1 MKRKTQ
7 IGFAIVL
14 LMIVAGLIVAFR
26 PAAVPVETAT
36 VAHGPLQEVIEE
48 EGKTRMHDRFV
59 VAATVSGNL
68 RRIQLHAG
76 DPVHVGD
83 VLAWLDPTPINPRDT
98 AVLQARLDAA
108 LASQREADALVG
120 RATAENAKAATD
132 LSRTRAL
139 FEQAVASKE
148 SLDNAMAA
156 AASGAKQL
164 EAATSRA
171 QSAAFQVQEA
181 RSALM
186 PQSDNQAAVPVGI
199 RSPVD
204 GRVLRLL
211 EQSERVLSPGA
222 PIIEIGYTP
231 KLEVVADF
239 LTRDAVQVSPGMDA
253 LITDWGGATPLRAR
267 VRMVEPGGFTKISAL
282 GVEEQRANIVLD
294 LLDKS
299 DRLADGYRVEVQI
312 ITWQGSDVTKIPVS
326 AIFRSGE
333 NWAAFKVQ
341 DGMARQ
347 YRIQIGHRGEFEIE
361 VRTALN
367 PGDIVITHP
376 SADVKE
382 GTRVRATK

>member
-7 IGFAIVL
+7 IGFVIVL
-14 LMIVAGLIVAFR
+14 LIIVAGLVVAFR
-26 PAAVPVETAT
+26 RAAVPVETAAVT
-36 VAHGPLQEVIEE
+36 RGPLREVIEE
-48 EGKTRMHDRFV
+48 EGKTRMHDHFL
-59 VAATVSGNL
+59 VAATVNGKL
-68 RRIQLHAG
+68 RRIELHAG
-76 DPVHVGD
+76 DPVRVGE

-120 RATAENAKAATD
+120 RANAENAKAATD
-132 LSRTRAL
+132 LRRTRAL
-139 FEQAVASKE
+139 FDQAIASKE
-148 SLDNAMAA
+148 SLDNATT
-156 AASGAKQL
+156 AASSAAKQL

-171 QSAAFQVQEA
+171 QSAAYQVQEA
-181 RSALM
+181 HSALM
-186 PQSDNQAAVPVGI
+186 PQNDNQPGVLVAI

-211 EQSERVLSPGA
+211 EQSERVLAPGT
-222 PIIEIGYTP
+222 PIIEIGYMP

-239 LTRDAVQVSPGMDA
+239 LTRDVVRVNPGMDA
-253 LITDWGGATPLRAR
+253 LITDWGGTTPLRAR

-294 LLDKS
+294 LLDRS
-299 DRLADGYRVEVQI
+299 DKLGDGYRVEVQI
-312 ITWQGSDVTKIPVS
+312 ITWQGGEVIKIPVS

-333 NWAAFKVQ
+333 NWAVFKVQ
-341 DGMARQ
+341 NGMARQ
-347 YRIQIGHRGEFEIE
+347 CQIQIGHRGEFEIE
-361 VRTALN
+361 VQAALN

-382 GTRVRATK
+382 ATRVRAAE